1 MKKNNYK
8 YSLIIS
14 VFALS
19 VITGL
24 SGCVTV
30 TDMNNL
36 RMEMRQNKSQLT
48 KKMETLDEQI
58 SQTQNSISSEIKKS
72 NTPVQTRQ
80 ANLWAEVN
88 SLKIDMS
95 KIQGSLDSLTL
106 KINEMNG
113 GNSNSTISLRELSQ
127 QVNLMRMALESQ
139 LDLDL
144 DLIKPQAEKKHP
156 AAVSATVSQATGIAA
171 VLETPAK
178 KKAVIDPAQA
188 LYDKALESF
197 RSREYKKAIADWSEF
212 TKTFPTHELVPN
224 SLFWEG
230 ECYYQLHDY
239 PNAALK
245 YQVVIAKYPKNNKYK
260 SAMLKQ
266 GICLIKLGK
275 TKSGKYILEDLIKK
289 APSSA
294 EAKRAKEVI
303 SSIK

>member
-1 MKKNNYK
+1 MKNNYK
-8 YSLIIS
+8 NCLAIS
-14 VFALS
+14 ILTLS

-24 SGCVTV
+24 GGCVTTV
-30 TDMNNL
+30 DMDNL
-36 RMEMRQNKSQLT
+36 RMEMRQSRSQVNK
-48 KKMETLDEQI
+48 KIETLDQQI
-58 SQTQNSISSEIKKS
+58 NQTENSIRNEIKEF

-95 KIQGSLDSLTL
+95 KIQGSLDSLNL
-106 KINEMNG
+106 KIQGITG
-113 GNSNSTISLRELSQ
+113 GASNSTISFRELSQ

-139 LDLDL
+139 LDMDL
-144 DLIKPQAEKKHP
+144 DLIKPQAEKAHP
-156 AAVSATVSQATGIAA
+156 AAVSATVSQATGLAA

-178 KKAVIDPAQA
+178 KETSIDPAQA

-197 RSREYKKAIADWSEF
+197 KAREYKKAIADWSEF
-212 TKTFPTHELVPN
+212 SKTFPTNELVPN

-230 ECYYQLHDY
+230 ECYYQLNDY